1 MKPDLQIWISG
12 YVVDKDDEP
21 VPNAVIRIVGDDGSN
36 QKTAAK
42 PDGSFRFDLQRGV
55 KYAMMAGADGYLNA
69 RQEFVS
75 DSTEE
80 DAEYN
85 VDFILAAMFKAQI
98 IENIFYDFDKAVL
111 RDESKLALDSMVMLL
126 KDHPNIVIEMAS
138 HTDRVGS
145 AKYNQGL
152 SQRRAQS
159 VVDYLIAN
167 GIPRERLKP
176 MGYGESRPK
185 TVTKRIHSQYPQ
197 FEEGVTLTEEFIKT
211 LSKED
216 QEAAD
221 QVNRR
226 TEFEVIDTEYQY

>member
-1 MKPDLQIWISG
+1 
-12 YVVDKDDEP
+12 
-21 VPNAVIRIVGDDGSN
+21 
-36 QKTAAK
+36 
-42 PDGSFRFDLQRGV
+42 
-55 KYAMMAGADGYLNA
+55 MMASAEGYLNA
-69 RQEFVS
+69 RQEFES

-176 MGYGESRPK
+176 AGYGESRPK
-185 TVTKRIHSQYPQ
+185 TVTKRIHNQYPQ

-226 TEFEVIDTEYQY
+226 TEFTVIDTTYEY